1 MLPPWRL
8 KVVVWAGTARLH
20 RQTRPIPLCC
30 WKTPKV
36 RKGWSKRRRG
46 EPVSPDGNRV
56 RKIKETERWNGHLE
70 RTSERPN
77 KILGKFCVSGVNLR
91 WAKIYYESSLVS
103 IEKSSSGKGSCK
115 KRKRPDFAQVTLN
128 FDLLISLAIA
138 PTPTASLPALMF
150 SVKTLPWY

>member
-8 KVVVWAGTARLH
+8 KVVVWAGTARPR

-56 RKIKETERWNGHLE
+56 RKIKRDRALNGHLGRE
-70 RTSERPN
+70 RTTKQNTGRVLCVGSKSEVGENLLR
-77 KILGKFCVSGVNLR
+77 KQFGVNR
-91 WAKIYYESSLVS
+91 KIV
-103 IEKSSSGKGSCK
+103 
-115 KRKRPDFAQVTLN
+115 
-128 FDLLISLAIA
+128 
-138 PTPTASLPALMF
+138 
-150 SVKTLPWY
+150 